1 MIDSDRW
8 CTSSRPKAIYQTD
21 IIGLD
26 WGWWLVG
33 TFSLYIASNWT
44 GGWGVPWDGMMVFC
58 DLDGFKSGD
67 DVHQTAM
74 VW

>member
-1 MIDSDRW
+1 MVVGWNIFVVHSE
-8 CTSSRPKAIYQTD
+8 Q
-21 IIGLD
+21 LD
-26 WGWWLVG
+26 GRM
-33 TFSLYIASNWT
+33 
-44 GGWGVPWDGMMVFC
+44 GVPWDGMMVFC